1 MGGAGTARRVECR
14 EAVTLD
20 GHVGK
25 IGCRRWISRIGSGS
39 LGDLLPNAL
48 GLVCH
53 RSFPKSRSLRRIRK
67 DFLLIYSIMTSSK
80 NSFLVRRPLRDINP
94 VSDWTR
100 MLGSESG
107 VWNPSQ
113 SKRMDLALIRL
124 SLTELRET
132 GRESL
137 AYFLNNN

>member
-1 MGGAGTARRVECR
+1 MRGSAVAARRVECR

-25 IGCRRWISRIGSGS
+25 VGCRRWISRTGSGS
-39 LGDLLPNAL
+39 LGDLLPNTL
-48 GLVCH
+48 EFVCH

-67 DFLLIYSIMTSSK
+67 DFLLIHSIITSSK
-80 NSFLVRRPLRDINP
+80 NSFLVQRMLRDVNP
-94 VSDWTR
+94 VSDVGFVSFRWNQ
-100 MLGSESG
+100 ESG
-107 VWNPSQ
+107 I
-113 SKRMDLALIRL
+113 LAIQRHSFRF

-137 AYFLNNN
+137 AYFLNDN